1 MVIQPDCYSKTIAI
15 TAIMFLMI
23 MFGLASY
30 LTSFLKGKI
39 SKDLFTISQSLAFGN
54 KPVMVSIL
62 TISFM
67 LILYL
72 NYYRG
77 HKYLLVRMF
86 LLLLMY
92 SLIITII
99 WVTTYYNIKDHY
111 ILAFVIFTLALIYVY
126 LNSIVIYKGLKNKT
140 RINIF
145 ILFLIPILI
154 TLGFLGLIISN
165 ISPIR
170 KEVVELFPSFE
181 NFTLSIMGLSILAL
195 GFI

>member
-1 MVIQPDCYSKTIAI
+1 
-15 TAIMFLMI
+15 MFLMI